1 MIRCNN
7 CGRIYTDDSELPKI
21 LDIMERDYD
30 GDFRTVD
37 RCIYEGQEVEIT
49 ESHYE
54 EVFNGCGSCC
64 CDNFLMD
71 IDKDSD
77 GFNDAQIEEIW
88 EMFTDVPIDESERL
102 ERQNMIYGSGLM
114 NITVKVFMNWYI
126 RKVTYYECRIGKN
139 D

>member
-30 GDFRTVD
+30 GAFRTVD

-102 ERQNMIYGSGLM
+102 EAEWFGFPAGTSKYDIWQWFDEHYSKGIYEL
-114 NITVKVFMNWYI
+114 VY
-126 RKVTYYECRIGKN
+126 
-139 D
+139 

>member
-102 ERQNMIYGSGLM
+102 EKEWFGFPAGTSKYDIWQWFDEHYSKG
-114 NITVKVFMNWYI
+114 V
-126 RKVTYYECRIGKN
+126 YELVY
-139 D
+139 